1 MLLPVS
7 VRAMEPLRQFD
18 DILNTSLPSGEGWGG
33 FSEYDFLLKAA
44 LTLALAAVLGAVI
57 AYHPRRI
64 RAADTVEEIEAPKV
78 SIVYGV
84 IGALT
89 GILVVQYGVGV
100 GFVLFGLGGLMRF
113 RTAMRSA
120 GLTGQVIFVTVIG
133 LACGLDLPHV
143 AVLSTVFGWILVFI
157 LEARIIYQVDIRGI
171 DPERLGEAAQA
182 YRQVL
187 EASGCRVLAEKKR
200 PAQGRVRF
208 ILRDARSNM
217 RDRVEGLLSQE
228 IDPGLRGT
236 MDWEVD

>member
-1 MLLPVS
+1 MLLSPSPWAVG
-7 VRAMEPLRQFD
+7 LLQQFD
-18 DILNTSLPSGEGWGG
+18 EILNTSVPQGEGWGG
-33 FSEYDFLLKAA
+33 FSEHDFLLNAA
-44 LTLALAAVLGAVI
+44 LTLALAAFLGAVI

-89 GILVVQYGVGV
+89 GILVVKYGVGV

-120 GLTGQVIFVTVIG
+120 GLTGQVIFATVIG
-133 LACGLDLPHV
+133 LACGLNLPHV

-171 DPERLGEAAQA
+171 APERLGEAAQA

-200 PAQGRVRF
+200 PGQGRVRF
-208 ILRDARSNM
+208 ILRDARSDM
-217 RDRVEGLLSQE
+217 RGRVEGVLSQE
-228 IDPGLRGT
+228 VDPALRGT